1 MKTKK
6 LSKLLL
12 LFLCTINLIGC
23 NNEETESACHL
34 ELTVNSCKIIL
45 GGSESVKLTA
55 HENTTLDITDGEVA
69 DAVYTWGGNTEY
81 ASDIKITGKR
91 DGETDIIVT
100 DHETGETATIKVEVT
115 KAPMPHLVLKKGN
128 RKNVFDR
135 MDFYLTNDGSQ
146 SITMGLLSE
155 VCDSIVWTVN
165 GQKGSYRLYERES
178 GEGVVKSHLVMEW
191 GHCFIFPGDYET
203 CLTAWKDN
211 KVLYQ
216 DILSVTII
224 NDKDFL
230 GFNWKDVTNTSQ
242 AWTSYADVIGSNPD
256 LMTTYRFNAGVP
268 SVEVAYFNV
277 TSDKYLSQSYDVLY
291 NYFCSFYSQPTY
303 EDKKDKQKIFR
314 LYKELFS
321 EQKVYPNAYPCAIWV
336 TDNANAVLLLD
347 EDDSARY
354 IVYAEPRQ

>member
-115 KAPMPHLVLKKGN
+115 KAPMPHLALKKGN
-128 RKNVFDR
+128 RKN
-135 MDFYLTNDGSQ
+135 YKN
-146 SITMGLLSE
+146 
-155 VCDSIVWTVN
+155 CVN
-165 GQKGSYRLYERES
+165 
-178 GEGVVKSHLVMEW
+178 
-191 GHCFIFPGDYET
+191 FI
-203 CLTAWKDN
+203 L
-211 KVLYQ
+211 
-216 DILSVTII
+216 
-224 NDKDFL
+224 
-230 GFNWKDVTNTSQ
+230 
-242 AWTSYADVIGSNPD
+242 
-256 LMTTYRFNAGVP
+256 
-268 SVEVAYFNV
+268 
-277 TSDKYLSQSYDVLY
+277 
-291 NYFCSFYSQPTY
+291 
-303 EDKKDKQKIFR
+303 
-314 LYKELFS
+314 
-321 EQKVYPNAYPCAIWV
+321 
-336 TDNANAVLLLD
+336 
-347 EDDSARY
+347 RY
-354 IVYAEPRQ
+354 ILVWF